1 MTVITGNRQLAA
13 RARDLA
19 DHAPNGS
26 LERRSA
32 GVLAVALGTTRS
44 VTSARQVLDDID
56 RADIRNRARELLTE
70 LLEEAN
76 AT

>member
-13 RARDLA
+13 RARDIA
-19 DHAPNGS
+19 GRAPRGS
-26 LERRSA
+26 LERKAA

-44 VTSARQVLDDID
+44 ATAARKVLGEVDQD
-56 RADIRNRARELLTE
+56 DIRNRAGALLGE

-76 AT
+76 VT